1 MIARIKIQV
10 PYVTLHRNIAKQL
23 FPANFH
29 FNSAF
34 VGLVLSYYLSKQHNN
49 SYNYKEHANKERQKE
64 SNCTNFIS
72 YPSVL
77 IAYVAFGEARFDI
90 RSGRAPKML
99 WQQGTIHFPT
109 SIPLPS
115 LA

>member
-10 PYVTLHRNIAKQL
+10 PYVTVHRNIAKQL

-49 SYNYKEHANKERQKE
+49 SYVKNMQTKKDKKKVTVQILFHIRQ
-64 SNCTNFIS
+64 F
-72 YPSVL
+72 
-77 IAYVAFGEARFDI
+77 
-90 RSGRAPKML
+90 
-99 WQQGTIHFPT
+99 
-109 SIPLPS
+109 
-115 LA
+115 

>member
-99 WQQGTIHFPT
+99 
-109 SIPLPS
+109 
-115 LA
+115 